1 MPWDFMYPRG
11 YHPRRPDRRSSKRAK
26 CLECRAEIGTA
37 KVNGHRVHLIYC
49 QKHYCARML
58 PGGTICTQKNN
69 GRSAYCDSREF
80 SSSPPPGFC
89 YESTVYPLPGRVYA
103 DKVLYG

>member
-37 KVNGHRVHLIYC
+37 KVNGHRVHLVYC

-69 GRSAYCDSREF
+69 GRSAYCDSRAF
-80 SSSPPPGFC
+80 SSSPPPRFC
-89 YESTVYPLPGRVYA
+89 GESHGLSACGTR
-103 DKVLYG
+103 LY